1 MEFAVV
7 GLTCCYPRPYLI
19 HRFLLLLFCFFL
31 RQEVNIIRRKSAV
44 LSGVAAIEYTS
55 TLMASLVSVLT
66 LVLTG
71 QPLTPVNV
79 FLLLSLIGVL
89 RRTVCVFLAYGSMD
103 TYDAY
108 VSLGRLEDFLLL
120 EDLPEI
126 CNYKDDVDGEVD
138 DDNDHEDNDDHVH
151 DDDDDD
157 DGNDDDGVVTEDSVN
172 HSYFKA
178 TGKIDCLEKR
188 QNTSVPEKAEHLE
201 TQQPYKGGPNLCV
214 TGLAVKQVNLE
225 EKFILQDF
233 DLRAE
238 KGTLTVITGQ
248 VGSGKS
254 TLLSAIA
261 GEVSHTNGTVTYPG
275 GLVYVPQTAWVF
287 SGTIR
292 ENILF
297 GEAYDES
304 KYTRVTEA
312 CALISDIQHFPAG
325 DQTVVGERGE
335 VLSGGQRARVSLA
348 RAVYADAELYLLD
361 DPLSAL
367 DFKVCQHVFDKCIKG
382 LLGQKIRL
390 LCSHQEQ
397 HMEDADNVVVM
408 NKGRVLGTGTLKQL
422 EGEGIVNKMT
432 GLRHNKVNTD
442 RVDDSFDW
450 DNEENDTL
458 IEGRENDKHKGLKIS
473 DEEREIGVV
482 SWALYWSYFKSGVP
496 SPVIIAVI
504 CFCFISQGNQRIM

>member
-1 MEFAVV
+1 M
-7 GLTCCYPRPYLI
+7 
-19 HRFLLLLFCFFL
+19 
-31 RQEVNIIRRKSAV
+31 
-44 LSGVAAIEYTS
+44 AAIEYTS

-126 CNYKDDVDGEVD
+126 CN
-138 DDNDHEDNDDHVH
+138 DHEDNDDHVH

-157 DGNDDDGVVTEDSVN
+157 DEDDDDDDDGVVTEDSVN

-178 TGKIDCLEKR
+178 TGKINCLEKR
-188 QNTSVPEKAEHLE
+188 QNVSVPEKAEHLE
-201 TQQPYKGGPNLCV
+201 RQQPYKEGTNLCV

-233 DLRAE
+233 HLRAE

-367 DFKVCQHVFDKCIKG
+367 DFKVCRHVFEKCIKG
-382 LLGQKIRL
+382 LLDQKIRL

-397 HMEDADNVVVM
+397 HMEDADNVVVL
-408 NKGRVLGTGTLKQL
+408 NKGRVLGAGTLKQL
-422 EGEGIVNKMT
+422 KGEGILNNMT
-432 GLRHNKVNTD
+432 GLCHNKLDKD
-442 RVDDSFDW
+442 RLDDSFDW
-450 DNEENDTL
+450 NNEENDTL
-458 IEGRENDKHKGLKIS
+458 IEGKESDKHKGLKIS

>member
-1 MEFAVV
+1 M
-7 GLTCCYPRPYLI
+7 
-19 HRFLLLLFCFFL
+19 
-31 RQEVNIIRRKSAV
+31 
-44 LSGVAAIEYTS
+44 AAIEYTS

-126 CNYKDDVDGEVD
+126 CNYKDDVEGED
-138 DDNDHEDNDDHVH
+138 DD

-157 DGNDDDGVVTEDSVN
+157 DGGGGGGVVKEDSVN
-172 HSYFKA
+172 HSYLKA
-178 TGKIDCLEKR
+178 TGKINGLEKR
-188 QNTSVPEKAEHLE
+188 QNISVPEKAEHLE
-201 TQQPYKGGPNLCV
+201 RQQPYKEGTNLCV
-214 TGLAVKQVNLE
+214 AGLAVKQVNLE

-261 GEVSHTNGTVTYPG
+261 GEVSHTNGTVAYPG

-367 DFKVCQHVFDKCIKG
+367 DFKVCRHVFEKCIKG

-397 HMEDADNVVVM
+397 HMEDADNVVVL

-422 EGEGIVNKMT
+422 KGEGILNNMT
-432 GLRHNKVNTD
+432 GLCHNKLDKD
-442 RVDDSFDW
+442 RLDDSFDW

-458 IEGRENDKHKGLKIS
+458 IEGKENDKHKGLKIS